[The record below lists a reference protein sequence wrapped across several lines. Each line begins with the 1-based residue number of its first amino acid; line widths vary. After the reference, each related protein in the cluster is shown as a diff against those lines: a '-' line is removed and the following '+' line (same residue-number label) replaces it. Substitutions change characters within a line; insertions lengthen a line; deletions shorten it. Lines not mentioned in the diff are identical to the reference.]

1 MLDKL
6 PVCGNCHSFSAD
18 GATLAMEVDS
28 GSDKGSYAIAPV
40 EQDIILDKDKVITWS
55 DYKREDQQ
63 VTFGLLCQASPDGR
77 YIVGTVK
84 DRALAVAKP
93 ELEFSQ
99 LFFLI
104 KGYLAIYDRQR
115 RTFFCCREPM
125 TRSMSRRTPPGVPMR
140 STWCLRSRE
149 EALDPPELRS
159 IDSAVVPIEYAEDFI
174 SKGKTFL
181 YDLYRIP
188 FNDGKGGKATP
199 IPGASNNGMS
209 NYFPKISPD
218 GKWIVFCR
226 AKSFMLLQPDS
237 ELYILPADGGE
248 ARRLQ
253 CNTRRMNSWHSW
265 SPNGRWLVFS
275 SKANGPFTQLFLT
288 HIDEEGCST
297 PPVVLDRL
305 TAPDRAANIP
315 EFVNAR
321 SDAIRKIHEQFLD
334 DESFCRAAEQ
344 FQRENEDENAIRN
357 FEIALKY
364 NSRNLQARM
373 ELGTYYL
380 DQGRLEEARVQP
392 EPGHRA
398 RRHQSSTSQHASLRD
413 GECPLQSGHGSRPA
427 APLRRSNTALSRGS
441 ESPS

>member
-1 MLDKL
+1 
-6 PVCGNCHSFSAD
+6 
-18 GATLAMEVDS
+18 
-28 GSDKGSYAIAPV
+28 
-40 EQDIILDKDKVITWS
+40 
-55 DYKREDQQ
+55 
-63 VTFGLLCQASPDGR
+63 
-77 YIVGTVK
+77 
-84 DRALAVAKP
+84 
-93 ELEFSQ
+93 
-99 LFFLI
+99 
-104 KGYLAIYDRQR
+104 
-115 RTFFCCREPM
+115 
-125 TRSMSRRTPPGVPMR
+125 
-140 STWCLRSRE
+140 
-149 EALDPPELRS
+149 
-159 IDSAVVPIEYAEDFI
+159 
-174 SKGKTFL
+174 
-181 YDLYRIP
+181 
-188 FNDGKGGKATP
+188 
-199 IPGASNNGMS
+199 MS

-237 ELYILPADGGE
+237 ELYILPTDGGE

-297 PPVVLDRL
+297 PPVVLERL

-321 SDAIRKIHEQFLD
+321 SDAIRKIHAQFLD

-357 FEIALKY
+357 FELAVKY

-380 DQGRLEEARVQP
+380 DQGRLEEARVQLSQAIEEGDTKRVHPSMLPLVMANAHCNLGMVLAQQRHYGEAIQHCREALRLRP
-392 EPGHRA
+392 EYAVAHRTLGA
-398 RRHQSSTSQHASLRD
+398 MLLETGEREEGKQHLTEAVRLDPRDAVVRCQLADALLADGKPELAAPHYQQAMQTDRSFLPAILGLATIRATSPQSSLRNGLEAVALARKACEQTHRQDSRALGCLAAALAESGRFDEAISVAQEALRIARDSSDHDLSEALGQQLKLYMQHQPFRYSASPATSR
-413 GECPLQSGHGSRPA
+413 
-427 APLRRSNTALSRGS
+427 
-441 ESPS
+441 